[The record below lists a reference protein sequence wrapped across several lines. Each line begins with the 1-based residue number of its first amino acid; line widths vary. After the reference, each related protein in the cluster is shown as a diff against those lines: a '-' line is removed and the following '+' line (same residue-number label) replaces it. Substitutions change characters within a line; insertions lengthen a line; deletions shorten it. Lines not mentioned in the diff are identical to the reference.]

1 MKQPTAPDSQLTEA
15 LHERGHRVTPQRL
28 VIHRALRSLATHAS
42 AEQVLSEVDDRV
54 PGVSLPTV
62 YATLELLEELG
73 LARRVGP
80 VGGRVLFDPRTDE
93 HAHLVCARCGRVED
107 LDAVVDTD
115 SAIASAHGRGS
126 ASASAGSSRP
136 RPTAMAAATTSPR
149 TRSAR
154 PR

>member
-1 MKQPTAPDSQLTEA
+1 MMTAEPSM
-15 LHERGHRVTPQRL
+15 
-28 VIHRALRSLATHAS
+28 
-42 AEQVLSEVDDRV
+42 

-115 SAIASAHGRGS
+115 SAIASAHGRGWSQAKAALIVTGVCSSCS
-126 ASASAGSSRP
+126 A
-136 RPTAMAAATTSPR
+136 
-149 TRSAR
+149 
-154 PR
+154 